1 VRPPLRRKLPTW
13 RGAVTRLDLLRSTG
27 PRHAWRR
34 LQRDRALEALAA
46 SRRIQVSRELWQDAA
61 QELGA
66 TVAEPAPGR
75 FEIRRGSTVT
85 TVVGQTAPL
94 NAHAATKLTADKPA
108 AYSLLSEAGV
118 AVPEHLA
125 FDARDRHAAESFLA
139 RGPLP
144 CVVKPARGTGGSG
157 VTGEIRTA
165 GELRRAV
172 LAATRFAPRL
182 LIERQIAGDVFRFL
196 VLDGEVLDVVHRLPP
211 TIVGDGNSTVEDLIF
226 AEYERRIRADDNPGL
241 KPFAVDLD
249 CLFSLEHAGVA
260 LGDVLPA
267 GSRVRVRTATNYN
280 SPGDNRTL
288 RASISVDVLAEVV
301 AAVAALGLR
310 LAGVD
315 VVTQTLAAAL
325 PTSGGAIIDV
335 NETPA
340 LHHHLHV
347 ANADGATRVA
357 VPILRELLE
366 PAGERQLGT

>member
-1 VRPPLRRKLPTW
+1 MRPPLRRKLPTW

-46 SRRIQVSRELWQDAA
+46 SRRTQVSRELWQDAA

-66 TVAEPAPGR
+66 TVTEPTPGR
-75 FEIRRGSTVT
+75 FEIRRGSTVAR
-85 TVVGQTAPL
+85 VVGQTAPL
-94 NAHAATKLTADKPA
+94 NTQAAKKVAADKPA
-108 AYSLLSEAGV
+108 VYSLLSEAGV

-125 FDARDRHAAESFLA
+125 FDARDRQAAESFLA
-139 RGPLP
+139 RGPRP

-157 VTGEIRTA
+157 VTGEIHTA
-165 GELRRAV
+165 SELRRAA

-211 TIVGDGNSTVEDLIF
+211 TIVGDGTSTVEDLIF

>member
-1 VRPPLRRKLPTW
+1 MRPHLGGKLPTW
-13 RGAVTRLDLLRSTG
+13 RGAAARLDLLRSTG

-46 SRRIQVSRELWQDAA
+46 SRRTQVSRELWQDAA

-66 TVAEPAPGR
+66 TVTEPAPGR

-94 NAHAATKLTADKPA
+94 NADAAKKLAADKPA

-125 FDARDRHAAESFLA
+125 FDARDRQAAESFLA

-165 GELRRAV
+165 GELRRAA

-182 LIERQIAGDVFRFL
+182 LIERQIAGDVFRLL

-211 TIVGDGNSTVEDLIF
+211 TIVGDGHSTVEDLIF

-267 GSRVRVRTATNYN
+267 GSMLRMRTATNYN
-280 SPGDNRTL
+280 SPEDNRTL
-288 RASISVDVLAEVV
+288 RASISGDVRAEVV

-315 VVTQTLAAAL
+315 VVTRTLAAAL

-357 VPILRELLE
+357 VPILRALLE
-366 PAGERQLGT
+366 PAGEGQIGT

>member
-1 VRPPLRRKLPTW
+1 M
-13 RGAVTRLDLLRSTG
+13 
-27 PRHAWRR
+27 
-34 LQRDRALEALAA
+34 
-46 SRRIQVSRELWQDAA
+46 
-61 QELGA
+61 
-66 TVAEPAPGR
+66 
-75 FEIRRGSTVT
+75 
-85 TVVGQTAPL
+85 
-94 NAHAATKLTADKPA
+94 
-108 AYSLLSEAGV
+108 
-118 AVPEHLA
+118 
-125 FDARDRHAAESFLA
+125 
-139 RGPLP
+139 
-144 CVVKPARGTGGSG
+144 
-157 VTGEIRTA
+157 
-165 GELRRAV
+165 
-172 LAATRFAPRL
+172 
-182 LIERQIAGDVFRFL
+182 
-196 VLDGEVLDVVHRLPP
+196 
-211 TIVGDGNSTVEDLIF
+211 EDLIF